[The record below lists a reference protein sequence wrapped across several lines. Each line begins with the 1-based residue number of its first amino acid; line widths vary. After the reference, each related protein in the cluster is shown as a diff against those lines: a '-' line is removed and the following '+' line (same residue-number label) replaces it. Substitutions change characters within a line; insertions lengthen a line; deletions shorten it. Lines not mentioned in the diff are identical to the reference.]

1 MASSPQP
8 PDLIEEPDN
17 GLMFTILRRSSS
29 TGSLQVPA
37 SSIGFDGF
45 VATAVKSPSDPN
57 SGQNPA
63 VKGFIGLEPPKIDA
77 LVKSVPQ
84 VVNYKD
90 AGGEAVNEVFTATAA
105 HVDSITVQ
113 NLVTVEGS
121 STSETIQKTDVASS
135 PSLGAWAKPLRI
147 YPSSP
152 SAVNVLHEAGSN
164 LLQELSSPSHWPSL
178 SAGQHRPAKNHT
190 RAPQLTNRVTD
201 KALVKPKQ
209 PAPEVNK
216 DGNLRFPWAA
226 KMNPSTRNLYR
237 TTSPTYLEDGTPM
250 VTIPSKLLLHGP
262 ENQKE
267 YIIGQFHR
275 CSIPSGGLVNAVVNR
290 IWGKKCKIFS
300 KKLGESSF
308 LFHIPDESLRSW
320 ILQRGLWHVDDCLM
334 FVAPWSPAA
343 SLSLPEISTIPVW
356 VTLKNIPS
364 RLYSTP
370 GISRIASALGA
381 PMLTNKPRLDPTLMG
396 EAKILVEVELDK
408 QFPQKIA
415 LNDKRGTISLVEVEY
430 SWIPTMC
437 GNCGHLGHKD
447 SRCLQKS
454 SQPRNSANSS
464 TDQVGASL
472 ASASPSV
479 SVPEVNP
486 DDIVPASVT
495 VARIDSATI
504 PTISTPVAAVAS
516 VTGTPVVAVASVT
529 EHVPASM
536 APSPTV
542 NIGSVHVPPTS
553 VSTTVIEAMEALPIS
568 SDATLKSTSVSDGLV
583 LTSSP
588 TSFVEILP
596 TTTESEPSTPATIF
610 KATATPSS
618 KSALA
623 ENAPLNTDH
632 ETSLEDFPATGSVF
646 LTPPPEASSDI
657 LPSTSGG
664 LSFTPFTG
672 DCTGYFNEYE
682 MAQRSRHGRQLKPSQ
697 KVQDMQ
703 WHTVRGRK
711 SRGCRGRGRHGDQN

>member
-1 MASSPQP
+1 
-8 PDLIEEPDN
+8 
-17 GLMFTILRRSSS
+17 
-29 TGSLQVPA
+29 
-37 SSIGFDGF
+37 
-45 VATAVKSPSDPN
+45 
-57 SGQNPA
+57 
-63 VKGFIGLEPPKIDA
+63 
-77 LVKSVPQ
+77 
-84 VVNYKD
+84 
-90 AGGEAVNEVFTATAA
+90 
-105 HVDSITVQ
+105 
-113 NLVTVEGS
+113 
-121 STSETIQKTDVASS
+121 
-135 PSLGAWAKPLRI
+135 
-147 YPSSP
+147 
-152 SAVNVLHEAGSN
+152 
-164 LLQELSSPSHWPSL
+164 
-178 SAGQHRPAKNHT
+178 
-190 RAPQLTNRVTD
+190 
-201 KALVKPKQ
+201 
-209 PAPEVNK
+209 
-216 DGNLRFPWAA
+216 
-226 KMNPSTRNLYR
+226 
-237 TTSPTYLEDGTPM
+237 
-250 VTIPSKLLLHGP
+250 
-262 ENQKE
+262 
-267 YIIGQFHR
+267 
-275 CSIPSGGLVNAVVNR
+275 
-290 IWGKKCKIFS
+290 
-300 KKLGESSF
+300 
-308 LFHIPDESLRSW
+308 
-320 ILQRGLWHVDDCLM
+320 
-334 FVAPWSPAA
+334 
-343 SLSLPEISTIPVW
+343 
-356 VTLKNIPS
+356 
-364 RLYSTP
+364 
-370 GISRIASALGA
+370 
-381 PMLTNKPRLDPTLMG
+381 MG

-711 SRGCRGRGRHGDQN
+711 SRGCRGRGKSRRPKLKLFSELIPLSISSNAQRFML